1 MNYDEFEPLTESES
15 DSGGYYSTGRP
26 DRKRRVGLAMALSV
40 LAVLCCGIFAVLSLF
55 ELHIEREAHR
65 MSLTLV
71 DRNPDV
77 SATPVADTGTAE
89 LATKISKTPALQVAP
104 SGSEGTALSLPDIYQ
119 KVIPSVVSVISST
132 PDISVSCTGII
143 MSADG
148 YIITTAHIAEDSNAL
163 TVRLHDGVEYVATVA
178 GSDKLSDLAV
188 LKIDGTNLRA
198 AEFGDSDKLNVGE
211 PVVAIGNPHGT
222 ELGGTMTDGIVSG
235 IHEDLSMDGRTLTA
249 IQTNAVLGE
258 GAYGGP
264 IINLYGQVVGISTLT
279 LGSYSSESLESLG
292 FAVPIST
299 AKGIVDELIE
309 NGRIPGR
316 PSIGIS
322 GQSVPVAA
330 QAYYRLPAG
339 VYVDSVYPGSTAEI
353 AGLMPGDII
362 TAIDGETFSN
372 IDQMNLVKN
381 RYKSGDT
388 VNLNVYRSGMEFSI
402 YVVLEESKD

>member
-1 MNYDEFEPLTESES
+1 MNYDEFEPVSQSES

-40 LAVLCCGIFAVLSLF
+40 LAVVCCGTIALLSLYD
-55 ELHIEREAHR
+55 LHIEHEADR

-77 SATPVADTGTAE
+77 SALPVAEASVAE
-89 LATKISKTPALQVAP
+89 FAQKISKKPALQVAP

-132 PDISVSCTGII
+132 PDVSISCTGII

-148 YIITTAHIAEDSNAL
+148 YIITTAHIVEGSRAL

-198 AEFGDSDKLNVGE
+198 AEFGDSGKLNVGE

-249 IQTNAVLGE
+249 LQTNAVLGE

-264 IINLYGQVVGISTLT
+264 IVNLYGQVVGISTLT
-279 LGSYSSESLESLG
+279 LGSYSSESIESLG
-292 FAVPIST
+292 FVVPIST

-309 NGRIPGR
+309 SGRIPGS
-316 PSIGIS
+316 PSIGIN
-322 GQSVPVAA
+322 GQSVPAAA

-339 VYVDSVYPGSTAEI
+339 VYVDSVIPGSTAEI
-353 AGLMPGDII
+353 AGLLPGDII
-362 TAIDGETFSN
+362 TAIDGESFSS

-388 VNLNVYRSGMEFSI
+388 VSLNVYRSGMEVVI
-402 YVVLEESKD
+402 YVALEESKT

>member
-1 MNYDEFEPLTESES
+1 MNYDEFEPVSQS
-15 DSGGYYSTGRP
+15 DADSGGYYSTGRP

-40 LAVLCCGIFAVLSLF
+40 LAVICCGTVALLSLYD
-55 ELHIEREAHR
+55 LHIDHEADR

-77 SATPVADTGTAE
+77 SAMPVAESSMADFAP
-89 LATKISKTPALQVAP
+89 KSSKTPALQVAP

-132 PDISVSCTGII
+132 PDASVSCTGII

-148 YIITTAHIAEDSNAL
+148 YIITTAHIVEGSSAL
-163 TVRLHDGVEYVATVA
+163 TVRLSDGVEYVATVA

-198 AEFGDSDKLNVGE
+198 AEFGDSGKLNVGE
-211 PVVAIGNPHGT
+211 PVVAIGNPHGA

-279 LGSYSSESLESLG
+279 LGSYSSESTDSLA
-292 FAVPIST
+292 FAVPIGT
-299 AKGIVDELIE
+299 AKAIVDELIE
-309 NGRIPGR
+309 NGRIPGK
-316 PSIGIS
+316 PSIGIN

-353 AGLMPGDII
+353 AGLLPGDII

-388 VNLNVYRSGMEFSI
+388 VNLNIYRSGMEISI
-402 YVVLEESKD
+402 YVMLEESKD